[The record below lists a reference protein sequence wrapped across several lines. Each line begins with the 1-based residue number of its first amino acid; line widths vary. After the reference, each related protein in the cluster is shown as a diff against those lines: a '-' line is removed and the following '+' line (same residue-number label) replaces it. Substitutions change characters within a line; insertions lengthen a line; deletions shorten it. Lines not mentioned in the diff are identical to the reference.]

1 MDIRINLKK
10 QKIILLVIV
19 IVGLTRLQ
27 AQIVVPATGGNALGS
42 GGSVSYSIGQVI
54 YTTNIGTSG
63 SVAQGVQQPF
73 EISTV
78 TGLKEAKGISLFC
91 SVYPNPITDVVQL
104 RIDASTTSS
113 IQSLSYQLLDLQGK
127 LLDSRKLEADV
138 TNIIMNNL
146 CAATYFLKV
155 VKGRNE
161 IKTFKIIKN

>member
-1 MDIRINLKK
+1 MDVRINLKK
-10 QKIILLVIV
+10 QKIILLIIV

-42 GGSVSYSIGQVI
+42 GGSVSYSVGQII

-78 TGLKEAKGISLFC
+78 TGLKEAKGISLLC

-104 RIDASTTSS
+104 RIDASTPS
-113 IQSLSYQLLDLQGK
+113 IQSMSYQLLDLQGK

-138 TNIIMNNL
+138 TNIVMNNL

-155 VKGRNE
+155 VKGCNE

>member
-1 MDIRINLKK
+1 MYIRINFKK
-10 QKIILLVIV
+10 QKLILLIIV

-42 GGSVSYSIGQVI
+42 GGSVSYSVGQVI

-73 EISTV
+73 EISTL
-78 TGLKEAKGISLFC
+78 TGLKEAKGINLFC

-104 RIDASTTSS
+104 RIDASTPG
-113 IQSLSYQLLDLQGK
+113 IQSMSYQLLDLQGK

-138 TNIIMNNL
+138 TNIVMSNL

-155 VKGRNE
+155 VKGCNE